1 MTRHRPLLSSLCA
14 ATLVAGF
21 AGCAQD
27 GGDKTILITNNMVPA
42 DMCLLMPTETGPF
55 RGAGTLDLA
64 GSGGYLFF
72 PLIKNLTSSNN
83 GTLTSNRTFFAEGFR
98 ITLSSPDPVT
108 QAAIADRDSYTIL
121 TGFSVAPDNSLFGAS
136 VQVLSS
142 PVVEALVARL
152 AKFESTQI
160 VASVEVIGTL
170 SGDQVSSNA
179 FDFPIT
185 VCIQCLVTDLGP
197 CDMLDSAF
205 TVTSPGN
212 SCNPGQD
219 QAVQCCSTP
228 QGNVCPAIGTK
239 QP

>member
-1 MTRHRPLLSSLCA
+1 MTRHRQLLSSLCA

-21 AGCAQD
+21 AACAQD
-27 GGDKTILITNNMVPA
+27 GGDKTVLITNNMAPA
-42 DMCLLMPTETGPF
+42 DMCLLTPSEAGPF
-55 RGAGTLDLA
+55 LAAGTLDLA
-64 GSGGYLFF
+64 GSGSYLFF
-72 PLIKNLTSSNN
+72 PLIKNLTSSND
-83 GTLTSNRTFFAEGFR
+83 GTLLSNRTFFAEAFR
-98 ITLSSPDPVT
+98 ITLTSSDSGT
-108 QAAIADRDSYTIL
+108 QAAIADADSYTAL

-136 VQVLSS
+136 IQVLSRD
-142 PVVEALVARL
+142 VVDVLKARL
-152 AKFESTQI
+152 ARFERTSI
-160 VASVEVIGTL
+160 LASVEVIGKL

-179 FDFPIT
+179 FAFPIT
-185 VCIQCLVTDLGP
+185 VCVGCLVTDLGP

-239 QP
+239 P